1 MPNLGRD
8 RPYLGY
14 MRAQAA
20 RLSAARHW
28 PGRPWPGKAESLSRV
43 LIVEDQPAV
52 AEALTVLFEV
62 HDVPAE
68 VATGPAEALERIA
81 GGTIGVVIQ
90 DMNFTPSAASG
101 DEGIRLFRA
110 IRQAD
115 PDMPVLL
122 MTAWTSLETA
132 VTLVREGA
140 NDYFAKPWD
149 DAKLVTSVRNL
160 LQIRALQRE
169 NEKLKVARARSRAE
183 VSSRYDLA
191 GIVYESDAMHRIV
204 SLAVQVA
211 AADVPVLITGESGA
225 GKEKI
230 AEIIQANSWRKAKPF
245 VRVNAGAL
253 PDELMESELFGAEPG
268 AFTGASRL
276 RIGRFEAAD
285 GGTLFLDE
293 IGTLSPAGQVRLL
306 RVLQTGEY
314 ERLGSSVTRRA
325 NVRVLAATNIDLR
338 RAIAEG
344 KFREDLYFRVNV
356 IELAVPPLKSRPEDI
371 LPLARAALVALEG
384 RGGAEMPRLSSDAER
399 ALLSHSW
406 PGNVRE
412 LFNRIQR
419 AALVSGGDGLT
430 AADLALAPGTS
441 TPAEAAGQA
450 PDDRIVF
457 EETLKRHGGSVSRA
471 AEELGVS
478 RQSFYR
484 KMERLGIVLERRPR
498 EG

>member
-1 MPNLGRD
+1 
-8 RPYLGY
+8 
-14 MRAQAA
+14 MRAEA
-20 RLSAARHW
+20 LVSAALLDW
-28 PGRPWPGKAESLSRV
+28 PVRRPPARAGKARMSRV

-52 AEALTVLFEV
+52 AQALVVLFEV
-62 HDVPAE
+62 HDVPCE
-68 VATGPAEALERIA
+68 VAGGPEDALARIA
-81 GGTIGVVIQ
+81 GGTIGVVVQ

-101 DEGIRLFRA
+101 EEGIRLFRA

-115 PDMPVLL
+115 PEMPVLL

-160 LQIRALQRE
+160 LQLRALQRE
-169 NEKLKVARARSRAE
+169 NEKLKIARARSRAE
-183 VSSRYDLA
+183 ISSRYDLA
-191 GIVYESDAMHRIV
+191 GIVFESDAMHRIV

-230 AEIIQANSWRKAKPF
+230 AEIIQVNSKRHVKPF

-253 PDELMESELFGAEPG
+253 PDELMESELFGAEAG
-268 AFTGASRL
+268 AFTGAQRL
-276 RIGRFEAAD
+276 RIGRFEAAN

-293 IGTLSPAGQVRLL
+293 IGTLSPAGQIRLL
-306 RVLQTGEY
+306 RVLQTGEF

-325 NVRVLAATNIDLR
+325 DVRLLAATNIDLR
-338 RAIAEG
+338 KAIAEG
-344 KFREDLYFRVNV
+344 RFREDLYFRVNV
-356 IELAVPPLKSRPEDI
+356 IEIAVPPLRGRPDDI
-371 LPLARAALVALEG
+371 LPLARAALDAIASGGEAEP
-384 RGGAEMPRLSSDAER
+384 RGFSPDAEK
-399 ALLSHSW
+399 ALLAHSW

-412 LFNRIQR
+412 LFNSIQR
-419 AALVSGGDGLT
+419 AALVSRGDTLT
-430 AADLALAPGTS
+430 PADLALSPVG
-441 TPAEAAGQA
+441 PRAAGEGPTSPA
-450 PDDRIVF
+450 PSAGLDERVLF

-471 AEELGVS
+471 AEDLGVS
-478 RQSFYR
+478 RQAFYR

-498 EG
+498 D